1 MEGATGDRIVLM
13 GPNGSGKTTLLSAL
27 ATELNSKGSVEV
39 LGHSADENLQE
50 IRRRIAFAGDRP
62 VHLEELS
69 GIENAQLFADLYGL
83 ERQHAKS
90 VLDNLF
96 ARFGLSKV
104 KNLPVSSYSHGM
116 KKKLQLVEGF
126 VHSPE
131 LLILDEPTLG
141 LDPLSVE
148 EFIDFVMQ
156 VQKGCVVIATND
168 PLVATKVATKVVFLM
183 DGSVVAKGS
192 PEELLDQLD
201 EEVRVEIW
209 ISGPEQKIT
218 RLGLD
223 GIVARVSP
231 DKIVANMPADVAP
244 LPELMKTILRAGFE
258 ISKVEIARPD
268 LSDVFLMLTGKSL
281 TEESTAARDQLT

>member
-1 MEGATGDRIVLM
+1 MEGAAGDRIVLM

-131 LLILDEPTLG
+131 LMILDEPTLG
-141 LDPLSVE
+141 LDPRSLE
-148 EFIDFVMQ
+148 AFIDFVIQ
-156 VQKGCVVIATND
+156 VEKGCVVMATND

-209 ISGPEQKIT
+209 TSGPEQKIT

>member
-1 MEGATGDRIVLM
+1 MEGVAGDRIVLM

-50 IRRRIAFAGDRP
+50 VRRRIAFAGDRP

-83 ERQHAKS
+83 ERQYAES

-96 ARFGLSKV
+96 TRFGLSKV
-104 KNLPVSSYSHGM
+104 KHFPVSSYSHGM

-141 LDPLSVE
+141 LDPLSLE
-148 EFIDFVMQ
+148 EFIDFI
-156 VQKGCVVIATND
+156 VQFKKGCVVMATND
-168 PLVATKVATKVVFLM
+168 PLVATKVATSVVFLM

-192 PEELLDQLD
+192 PQELLDQLD
-201 EEVRVEIW
+201 EEVKVEIW
-209 ISGPEQKIT
+209 TSGSEQKIT
-218 RLGLD
+218 SLESD
-223 GIVARVSP
+223 GMVARVSP
-231 DKIVANMPADVAP
+231 DKIVANMPSDVAP

-258 ISKVEIARPD
+258 ISRVEIARPD
-268 LSDVFLMLTGKSL
+268 LSDVFLMLTGRSL
-281 TEESTAARDQLT
+281 TEESAVAREQLT

>member
-1 MEGATGDRIVLM
+1 M
-13 GPNGSGKTTLLSAL
+13 
-27 ATELNSKGSVEV
+27 
-39 LGHSADENLQE
+39 
-50 IRRRIAFAGDRP
+50 
-62 VHLEELS
+62 HLEELS

-131 LLILDEPTLG
+131 LMILDEPTLG
-141 LDPLSVE
+141 LDPLSLE
-148 EFIDFVMQ
+148 AFIDFVMQ
-156 VQKGCVVIATND
+156 VQKGCVVMATND

-209 ISGPEQKIT
+209 TSGPEQKIT